1 MIEAPTATSELRVC
15 GSDCRAWTDWRG
27 SSQDNRVAWKAVCSV
42 LLLGY
47 GAWYFSLVADSA
59 TLLII
64 GAVWV
69 IKLVVEIWGQH
80 TPTWACPGSWQLF
93 LVVYAL
99 GLPSVVW
106 MFGACRVVDVYAAP
120 STRALSV
127 RDSWAWRVAGT
138 SHTARRP
145 AWRCTSSARATRWAT
160 RSIASAGRRG
170 PRTRA
175 SCTPSA
181 SPRTAYRSK
190 QGPADKRS
198 LTLLATLR
206 WLRFVCTDARF
217 LLLPFRSL
225 IPLPHYSSPFFLHRR
240 YCIHPNYFGDLFTY
254 GGWGLACGTQ
264 CAMSPALLSLFYL
277 TLFVVPNS
285 DACDAAPPR
294 MSNPRRSGHACKTG
308 GHMLG
313 RDGS

>member
-1 MIEAPTATSELRVC
+1 MYYLP
-15 GSDCRAWTDWRG
+15 
-27 SSQDNRVAWKAVCSV
+27 QAVCSA

-47 GAWYFSLVADSA
+47 GAWYFCLVADSA

-69 IKLVVEIWGQH
+69 AKLVVEIWGQH

-170 PRTRA
+170 PRTRV

-206 WLRFVCTDARF
+206 WLRFVCADA
-217 LLLPFRSL
+217 L
-225 IPLPHYSSPFFLHRR
+225 FLHRR

-264 CAMSPALLSLFYL
+264 CAMSLSPVSLFYL

-294 MSNPRRSGHACKTG
+294 ISNPRRSGHACKAG